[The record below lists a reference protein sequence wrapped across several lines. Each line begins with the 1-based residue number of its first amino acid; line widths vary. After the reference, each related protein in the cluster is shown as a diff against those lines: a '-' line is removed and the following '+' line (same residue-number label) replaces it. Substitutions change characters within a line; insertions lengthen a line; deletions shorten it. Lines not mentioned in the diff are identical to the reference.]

1 MPHESPRPVKLRSAC
16 NSCHAAKTKCSG
28 QKTGCS
34 RCSDLDLPCKYEVS
48 MVGKVAGI
56 RSRRRPSL
64 QHGSTS
70 SQCSSSTTAVASQAS
85 ATTPPVTQ
93 PNPPC
98 GSDMS
103 LWGESLE
110 FGDETD
116 FAMPEDSS
124 TFFNIPDMDLDMS
137 LNVAGTSLASVAEG
151 DVDLSQWTFPTAEQP
166 PEDTHH
172 DVPVPSVVANSSIRA
187 TPRKSGECG
196 GSSRIEDGA
205 HLPIGNVAA
214 FFEIINSLVGI
225 TSTKRSHSL
234 DGILSTCKS
243 HTRRLLGIVQ
253 EDDFEH
259 CTSSRTLVAVALNL
273 VICVFEKSLYVEE
286 TPSGTDP
293 GRPRETLR
301 FRYSLPRVSFGSLQY
316 DNGEQLAFC
325 VQLMRQEL
333 LRTLS
338 YSFPAAAEA
347 QQGEVARLDQRGERT
362 RNMVSGVPG
371 PVAKI
376 AGFVEPE

>member
-48 MVGKVAGI
+48 MVGKVAVLDLHN
-56 RSRRRPSL
+56 S
-64 QHGSTS
+64 
-70 SQCSSSTTAVASQAS
+70 CCVAGVGDDACN
-85 ATTPPVTQ
+85 ATK
-93 PNPPC
+93 PPC
-98 GSDMS
+98 GSEMS

-110 FGDETD
+110 FGDEND
-116 FAMPEDSS
+116 FPMQEDSS
-124 TFFNIPDMDLDMS
+124 TFFNLPDMDLDMP
-137 LNVAGTSLASVAEG
+137 LNMAGTSLTAVVEG
-151 DVDLSQWTFPTAEQP
+151 DVDLSQWTFPNAKQL
-166 PEDTHH
+166 PEEPNH
-172 DVPVPSVVANSSIRA
+172 DVPASSVIANSIRA
-187 TPRKSGECG
+187 TARKPGECG
-196 GSSRIEDGA
+196 VPSKIDDGA
-205 HLPIGNVAA
+205 HHPIGNVAA

-225 TSTKRSHSL
+225 TSTKRSHTL
-234 DGILSTCKS
+234 DSILSTCKS
-243 HTRRLLGIVQ
+243 HTRRLLGIVE

-286 TPSGTDP
+286 TPSGTDTT
-293 GRPRETLR
+293 RPCETFR
-301 FRYSLPRVSFGSLQY
+301 FRYSMPRVSFGSLQY

-338 YSFPAAAEA
+338 LLSQLRQKRSKEKSPASISAANVQEIWCREFRDRL
-347 QQGEVARLDQRGERT
+347 QRLLDLLNQGSQ
-362 RNMVSGVPG
+362 GVDVNVNIEQG
-371 PVAKI
+371 S
-376 AGFVEPE
+376 